1 MNYNT
6 LILIIYV
13 AWLLIFSI
21 ISFLLFIIDKKKAI
35 KGAQRIKEKTL
46 LESVVIGGAIGG
58 FIGRIVARHKINKS
72 YFSFTI
78 YLSLLI
84 EIIVTVILVILLFK

>member
-58 FIGRIVARHKINKS
+58 FIGRIVARHKTNKS

-84 EIIVTVILVILLFK
+84 EIIVAVILVILLFK

>member
-58 FIGRIVARHKINKS
+58 FIGRIVARHKTNKS

-84 EIIVTVILVILLFK
+84 EIIVAVILVMLLIK